1 MEAQSDGWAFF
12 LDWRRNRMQ
21 IKFESDWLIVG
32 MIAVGLLACL
42 TGGLWKKTKNES
54 LAEVTVFLA
63 AVMAGLVLGWLLV
76 R

>member
-1 MEAQSDGWAFF
+1 MW
-12 LDWRRNRMQ
+12 

-32 MIAVGLLACL
+32 MIAVGLLDCL

>member
-1 MEAQSDGWAFF
+1 MDT
-12 LDWRRNRMQ
+12 
-21 IKFESDWLIVG
+21 KFESDWLIVG

-42 TGGLWKKTKNES
+42 TGGLRKKTKNES

-63 AVMAGLVLGWLLV
+63 AVMVGLVLGWLLV

>member
-1 MEAQSDGWAFF
+1 MD
-12 LDWRRNRMQ
+12 

-32 MIAVGLLACL
+32 MIAVGLLAFL

>member
-1 MEAQSDGWAFF
+1 MD
-12 LDWRRNRMQ
+12 

-42 TGGLWKKTKNES
+42 TVGLWKKTKNES
-54 LAEVTVFLA
+54 LVEVTVFLA

>member
-1 MEAQSDGWAFF
+1 MW
-12 LDWRRNRMQ
+12 

-32 MIAVGLLACL
+32 MIALGLLACL
-42 TGGLWKKTKNES
+42 TGGLWKTKNES

>member
-1 MEAQSDGWAFF
+1 MDT
-12 LDWRRNRMQ
+12 
-21 IKFESDWLIVG
+21 KFESDWLIVG
-32 MIAVGLLACL
+32 MIAVGLLAFL

>member
-1 MEAQSDGWAFF
+1 MW
-12 LDWRRNRMQ
+12 

-32 MIAVGLLACL
+32 MIAVGLVASL

-54 LAEVTVFLA
+54 LAEVAVFLA

>member
-1 MEAQSDGWAFF
+1 MD
-12 LDWRRNRMQ
+12 

-32 MIAVGLLACL
+32 MIAVGLMACL
-42 TGGLWKKTKNES
+42 MVGLWKKTKNES
-54 LAEVTVFLA
+54 LVEVTVFLA

>member
-1 MEAQSDGWAFF
+1 MD
-12 LDWRRNRMQ
+12 

-54 LAEVTVFLA
+54 LAEATVFLA
-63 AVMAGLVLGWLLV
+63 AVMAGLVLGWL
-76 R
+76 

>member
-1 MEAQSDGWAFF
+1 MD
-12 LDWRRNRMQ
+12 

-32 MIAVGLLACL
+32 MIAVGLLAFL

-63 AVMAGLVLGWLLV
+63 AVMAGLALGWLLV

>member
-1 MEAQSDGWAFF
+1 MDA
-12 LDWRRNRMQ
+12 
-21 IKFESDWLIVG
+21 KFESDWLIVG

-42 TGGLWKKTKNES
+42 TGGLWKKNES

>member
-1 MEAQSDGWAFF
+1 MD
-12 LDWRRNRMQ
+12 

-32 MIAVGLLACL
+32 MIAVGLVASL
-42 TGGLWKKTKNES
+42 TGWLWKKTKNES

-63 AVMAGLVLGWLLV
+63 GLVLGWLLV

>member
-1 MEAQSDGWAFF
+1 
-12 LDWRRNRMQ
+12 MQ

-32 MIAVGLLACL
+32 MIAVGLVARL
-42 TGGLWKKTKNES
+42 TGGLWKKTKNKS

>member
-1 MEAQSDGWAFF
+1 MD
-12 LDWRRNRMQ
+12 

-42 TGGLWKKTKNES
+42 TEGLWKKTKNES

-63 AVMAGLVLGWLLV
+63 AVMAAWCWAGF
-76 R
+76 

>member
-1 MEAQSDGWAFF
+1 
-12 LDWRRNRMQ
+12 MQ